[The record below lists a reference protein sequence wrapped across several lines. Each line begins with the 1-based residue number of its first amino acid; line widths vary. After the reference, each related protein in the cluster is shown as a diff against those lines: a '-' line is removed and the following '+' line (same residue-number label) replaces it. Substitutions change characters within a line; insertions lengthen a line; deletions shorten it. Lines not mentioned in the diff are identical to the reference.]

1 VASENS
7 TTFIIFA
14 GAAFI
19 SGCLLVVGFN
29 FVKNTCF
36 HRYLTHSNIFT
47 FHARAQEMGSSLNPD
62 SYQGEP
68 MVVDSS
74 EQGNT
79 LHGLAFPHV
88 VGEDGHHTV
97 QHIDM

>member
-1 VASENS
+1 
-7 TTFIIFA
+7 
-14 GAAFI
+14 
-19 SGCLLVVGFN
+19 
-29 FVKNTCF
+29 
-36 HRYLTHSNIFT
+36 
-47 FHARAQEMGSSLNPD
+47 MGSSLNPD

-88 VGEDGHHTV
+88 VGEDGQHTV